1 MYTSFGILSLLW
13 SPKFF
18 GTITENTVKIKPLTE
33 ATHQRWMQVVAS
45 GPITSTLTTNISV
58 IPWTKYSMEHT
69 RMSTQKGTF
78 TKLDRFYDS
87 TEDSS
92 LSFCFEQAQ
101 GHSQAMLLE
110 KMRKEP
116 SQPGEEQRKKRKR
129 MVHNW
134 RTYRNHI
141 LEGSRPAWFH
151 EDLRV
156 LRNGKDMISS
166 PASR

>member
-1 MYTSFGILSLLW
+1 
-13 SPKFF
+13 
-18 GTITENTVKIKPLTE
+18 
-33 ATHQRWMQVVAS
+33 
-45 GPITSTLTTNISV
+45 
-58 IPWTKYSMEHT
+58 
-69 RMSTQKGTF
+69 MSTQKGTF

-129 MVHNW
+129 MVHN
-134 RTYRNHI
+134 
-141 LEGSRPAWFH
+141 
-151 EDLRV
+151 
-156 LRNGKDMISS
+156 
-166 PASR
+166 